1 MILGRLT
8 SYEQRILAAAG
19 HRRHYFPVAAG
30 ADIDAEFLRRL
41 HELDRAHRKARPR
54 RYRSLVLR
62 WLRTS
67 IGRPRPV
74 SVQSLPP
81 VAPSQISLTFIGHAS
96 VLLRYASLKLL
107 MDPMTAAR
115 LGPLGLVRRQLAAG
129 ISAADLHDVDVVLI
143 GSHHP
148 AHLHVPTLARIRR
161 SATVV
166 VPPGGAGKLS
176 ALGFDRVLELGADQ
190 SFSQSGVDVHTTW
203 VKSPDG
209 AGLGFVVRGDGPTIF
224 ACTRS
229 GYCETFREI
238 GARHQPDLAILPIGG
253 YAPRSFRERH
263 MSPLDALYA
272 FEDLRARL
280 LVPIHFGAFA
290 LSYEH
295 LGDPPRW
302 LADLV
307 AERGLDEFV
316 VALAPGES
324 RLFTNPARARRPTPH
339 AHILNTDLVLAARP
353 SLALP

>member
-1 MILGRLT
+1 VG
-8 SYEQRILAAAG
+8 
-19 HRRHYFPVAAG
+19 AG

-41 HELDRAHRKARPR
+41 HELDRAHRKVRPR

-67 IGRPRPV
+67 VGRPRPV
-74 SVQSLPP
+74 AIQPLPP
-81 VAPSQISLTFIGHAS
+81 VSPSQVSLTFIGHAS

-107 MDPMTAAR
+107 LDPMTAAR
-115 LGPLGLVRRQLAAG
+115 LGPIGMIRRHSAPG
-129 ISAADLHDVDVVLI
+129 IATPDLHDVDVVLI
-143 GSHHP
+143 GSNDP

-166 VPPGGAGKLS
+166 VPPGSAGKL
-176 ALGFDRVLELGADQ
+176 AGLGFDRVLELGPDQ
-190 SFSQSGVDVHTTW
+190 SFSQGGVDVHTTW
-203 VKSPDG
+203 VKSPDS

-229 GYCETFREI
+229 GYCETFREV
-238 GARHQPDLAILPIGG
+238 GQRHQPDLAILPIGG

-290 LSYEH
+290 LSYEQ

-339 AHILNTDLVLAARP
+339 AHMLGTDLVIGER
-353 SLALP
+353 SGLALP